1 MHIEELQESNTT
13 LTEQMDVFKGNN
25 MDSLCTV
32 IDCENM
38 EARLKQTL
46 SAVDKKKVC
55 LTLPCTRTPFYVRT
69 YSCSYLQS
77 RLMAQEMDKQKESR
91 LCVICQ
97 VCFVFK

>member
-46 SAVDKKKVC
+46 SAVDKKKV
-55 LTLPCTRTPFYVRT
+55 
-69 YSCSYLQS
+69 
-77 RLMAQEMDKQKESR
+77 
-91 LCVICQ
+91 I
-97 VCFVFK
+97 